1 MIITRTFAIATSGQ
15 GDVKDVT
22 QDVASSV
29 SSSRARSGIV
39 TVFVAGST
47 AGMTTVEFED
57 GAIAD
62 LNGVFER
69 LAPRNGVYRH
79 HLRWGDDNGSSHVR
93 AALIGPSVTVPLV
106 DGALAL
112 GTWQQIVLL
121 EFDTRARQ
129 REVIVQV
136 IAE

>member
-1 MIITRTFAIATSGQ
+1 
-15 GDVKDVT
+15 
-22 QDVASSV
+22 
-29 SSSRARSGIV
+29 
-39 TVFVAGST
+39 
-47 AGMTTVEFED
+47 MTTGRVTC
-57 GAIAD
+57 G
-62 LNGVFER
+62 
-69 LAPRNGVYRH
+69 RH
-79 HLRWGDDNGSSHVR
+79 
-93 AALIGPSVTVPLV
+93 LIGPSVTVPLV